1 MPASSGGRRRS
12 GTPRRPQ
19 SRAPYRYNRAVRDA
33 EFVQRVRRHAPSSM
47 VPLVASYGAAFA
59 DRKAYLKAESAVF
72 APWVLAEVARVS
84 LLYGTEFNRK
94 PATADDLLSC
104 CAAYQALRDPEL
116 GHGGPDAVGRF
127 LLRIAGE
134 QLTFQQSMLNDLSRP
149 VALLEQ
155 TAPRKPP
162 TVATPGWPERLL
174 GCTLQEYVGAAI
186 LLHTGALRN
195 AGIFDLDWLSQPQME
210 EVTREVPAD
219 VLRRVIEEQYAA
231 TPTRLRSLQD
241 DAEARSGTPGS
252 QYRRFGFNP
261 LSSRPAVAGLT
272 GGLFIPV
279 PGYVVR
285 KASPLGIYYA
295 GLDKWD
301 TPFAA
306 DLGEPFEAYVGR
318 QLRLLPDATVFPEI
332 AYGRK
337 KGKDSVDWFAVF
349 DDCVVLVEVKSTRP
363 TEPVRLADDRIADT
377 LGGILSRAVRQLNTS
392 ASLVRSREQGFE
404 DIPSDNR
411 PLVGLVVTMEPFH
424 TVNTPFT
431 RDYLPACDI
440 PYRVCSAL
448 ELEQLVTVSDIS
460 AGRLLLD
467 HLTDPQKDGWSVQ
480 SALTGHQG
488 GRNQIIDD
496 AWATYPWKSEPEE
509 PEPS

>member
-1 MPASSGGRRRS
+1 
-12 GTPRRPQ
+12 
-19 SRAPYRYNRAVRDA
+19 
-33 EFVQRVRRHAPSSM
+33 M
-47 VPLVASYGAAFA
+47 VPLVARYGAAFA
-59 DRKAYLKAESAVF
+59 ERKAYLKADWAVF

-84 LLYGTEFNRK
+84 LLYGTEFNRM
-94 PATADDLLSC
+94 AAAEDDLLSC

-116 GHGGPDAVGRF
+116 GRGGQDAIGRF

-134 QLTFQQSMLNDLSRP
+134 QLTFQQAILNDLSRP

-155 TAPRKPP
+155 TTPRKPL
-162 TVATPGWPERLL
+162 TVATSGWPERLL
-174 GCTLQEYVGAAI
+174 GCTLQEYAGAAI

-195 AGIFDLDWLSQPQME
+195 SGTFDLDWLSQPQME
-210 EVTREVPAD
+210 EITREVSAD
-219 VLRRVIEEQYAA
+219 VLRRVIKEQFAA
-231 TPTRLRSLQD
+231 TPAQLRGLRQ
-241 DAEARSGTPGS
+241 DAEARTGAPGS

-261 LSSRPAVAGLT
+261 LSSRPAVAGLADR
-272 GGLFIPV
+272 LLIPV
-279 PGYVVR
+279 PGYIVR

-295 GLDKWD
+295 GLEKWG
-301 TPFAA
+301 TPFTA
-306 DLGEPFEAYVGR
+306 DLGELFEAYIGR
-318 QLRLLPDATVFPEI
+318 QLELLSDAAVLPEI

-337 KGKDSVDWFAVF
+337 KGERSVDWFAVF
-349 DDCVVLVEVKSTRP
+349 DDCVVLVEVKSARP
-363 TEPVRLADDRIADT
+363 TEPVRLADDRIADA
-377 LGGILSRAVRQLNTS
+377 LGGILTHAVRQLNTS
-392 ASLVRSREQGFE
+392 ASLVRGRQRGFE
-404 DIPSDNR
+404 DIPSDR

-431 RDYLPACDI
+431 RGYLPACDI

-480 SALTGHQG
+480 GALTGHEG
-488 GRNQIIDD
+488 GRNRIIDD

-509 PEPS
+509 SQPS